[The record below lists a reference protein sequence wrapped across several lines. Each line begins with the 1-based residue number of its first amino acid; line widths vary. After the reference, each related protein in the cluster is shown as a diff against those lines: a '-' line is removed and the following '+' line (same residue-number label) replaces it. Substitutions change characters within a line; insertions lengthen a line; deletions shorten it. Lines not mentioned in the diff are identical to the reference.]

1 MKEKS
6 VKELAD
12 LILNDHSTDK
22 EEEEALH
29 LLIQKKLAKD
39 IYKNKNGKLSLG
51 DRMADNIA
59 KFAGSW
65 VFIGTFVGCMVIWI
79 LLNAVFLIH
88 PFDSYP
94 FILLNLALSCIAA
107 IQAPI
112 IMMSQNR
119 QESKDRERSENNYL
133 IDLKSEIIIA
143 DLHKKIDSLLQNQE
157 YMMDKI
163 QKLEKKQTS

>member
-1 MKEKS
+1 MREKS

-29 LLIQKKLAKD
+29 LLIEKKLAKD
-39 IYKNKNGKLSLG
+39 IYKNKSGKLSIG

-65 VFIGTFVGCMVIWI
+65 GFIGTFVTCMVVWI
-79 LLNAVFLIH
+79 ILNAVALMH
-88 PFDSYP
+88 PFDAYP
-94 FILLNLALSCIAA
+94 FILLNLVLSCIAA

-119 QESKDRERSENNYL
+119 QESKDRARSENDYL
-133 IDLKSEIIIA
+133 INLKSEIIIA
-143 DLHKKIDSLLQNQE
+143 DLHEKIDTLLLNQQRIE
-157 YMMDKI
+157 EKLN
-163 QKLEKKQTS
+163 QLEKKQAE

>member
-39 IYKNKNGKLSLG
+39 VYKNKNGKLSIG

-65 VFIGTFVGCMVIWI
+65 GFIGTFVGCMVIWI
-79 LLNAVFLIH
+79 LLNAVLLIH

-133 IDLKSEIIIA
+133 IDLKSEVIIA

-157 YMMDKI
+157 FMMDKI
-163 QKLEKKQTS
+163 QKLEKRQTP

>member
-29 LLIQKKLAKD
+29 LLIEKRLAKD
-39 IYKNKNGKLSLG
+39 IYKSKNGKLSLG
-51 DRMADNIA
+51 DHMADNIA
-59 KFAGSW
+59 QFAGSW
-65 VFIGTFVGCMVIWI
+65 RFIGTFVACMIVWI
-79 LLNAVFLIH
+79 ILNALALAH
-88 PFDSYP
+88 PFDAYP
-94 FILLNLALSCIAA
+94 FILLNLVLSCIAA

-119 QESKDRERSENNYL
+119 QESKDRERSENDYL
-133 IDLKSEIIIA
+133 INLKSEIIIA
-143 DLHKKIDSLLQNQE
+143 DLHEKLDTLLANQQRIAE
-157 YMMDKI
+157 RLNR
-163 QKLEKKQTS
+163 LEKKPGE